1 MIRRLLIPLLGSGL
15 LLVASA
21 GSALAKCEG
30 PNPPDFC
37 SQVVASIDFGSTG
50 STIRAGTETPMRVW
64 VTRGEQPTA
73 IRSVAL
79 VLSHIGDATVVNAT
93 AELVEPGLWRTTV
106 KLPLAGAWTVA
117 ADVGDV
123 DGNTTRLI
131 LDAVN
136 AAPAA
141 KTPQPPATTPP
152 ATPINPAPQALPIAL
167 LVAGLAG
174 AALVASGI
182 RGRARRR
189 VAGAT
194 TGASASTGSSERA

>member
-15 LLVASA
+15 LLAASA

-50 STIRAGTETPMRVW
+50 STIQAGTETTMRVW

-79 VLSHIGDATVVNAT
+79 TLSHIGDATVVNLTAT
-93 AELVEPGLWRTTV
+93 MVEPGLWKTTV
-106 KLPLAGAWTVA
+106 KLPLAGAWTVR
-117 ADVGDV
+117 ADVTDV
-123 DGNTTRLI
+123 DGNISTLN

-136 AAPAA
+136 AAPAVTA
-141 KTPQPPATTPP
+141 PQPPATTPP
-152 ATPINPAPQALPIAL
+152 ATPVNPTPPALPIAL

-174 AALVASGI
+174 AALLAGGM
-182 RGRARRR
+182 RERARRR
-189 VAGAT
+189 DAGAT
-194 TGASASTGSSERA
+194 MGASANSASGERA